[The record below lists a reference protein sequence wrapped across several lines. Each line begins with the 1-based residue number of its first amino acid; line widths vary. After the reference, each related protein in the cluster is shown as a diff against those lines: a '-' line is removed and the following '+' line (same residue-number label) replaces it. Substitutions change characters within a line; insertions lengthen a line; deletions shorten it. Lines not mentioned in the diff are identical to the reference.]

1 MENVHT
7 YTALCWSFGL
17 WLMMEYVSSP
27 LFILQ
32 LDDKEFDI
40 PQVTNPPTLE
50 SILNEVSH
58 DSDCTAVLTL
68 VILVSYF
75 SKHGMIKSLFCI
87 WWYTEAPFVTLK
99 ITLNFFYN
107 YPTHYHNR
115 KPNNNNINFY
125 IAHTPEMQI
134 NATYNKICIQNK

>member
-1 MENVHT
+1 
-7 YTALCWSFGL
+7 
-17 WLMMEYVSSP
+17 MMEYVSSP

-75 SKHGMIKSLFCI
+75 SKHGMIKSLF
-87 WWYTEAPFVTLK
+87 
-99 ITLNFFYN
+99 
-107 YPTHYHNR
+107 
-115 KPNNNNINFY
+115 
-125 IAHTPEMQI
+125 
-134 NATYNKICIQNK
+134 